1 MDRKKWFL
9 FLIALGLMI
18 VVLSPST
25 PGMYSTLTTG
35 VTLAGFGLYK
45 LKR

>member
-9 FLIALGLMI
+9 FLIALGLI
-18 VVLSPST
+18 IIAFSPST
-25 PGMYSTLTTG
+25 AGMYSTLTTG
-35 VTLAGFGLYK
+35 VALVGFGWYK